1 VNCDLKDFP
10 GPWHEHPVAVIDF
23 ETTSADP
30 ETCAPVEI
38 AIVRFEKGVAVGGW
52 QALLNPGMPI
62 PPDATAIHGITDADV
77 REAPHAASNLFVL
90 LQTEARELLQGAIPC
105 GYNGSVF
112 DRVVLHRHALHSTM
126 PALAPDWPWLDP
138 LVAVRHIDKYVKGK
152 QRHTLAVTCKRHG
165 IELPNA
171 HRALA
176 DAEATGKLLFNSK
189 SIRMFLGDLPIADV
203 LKHQEQRAK
212 EQVIAF
218 KAWLAK
224 QPKGGG

>member
-23 ETTSADP
+23 ETTGADP

-38 AIVRFEKGVAVGGW
+38 AVVRFEKGRVVGSW
-52 QALLNPGMPI
+52 STLLFPGRPI
-62 PPDATAIHGITDADV
+62 PAEATAIHGITDHDV
-77 REAPHAASNLFVL
+77 ANARTAAALARILDVNAAGL
-90 LQTEARELLQGAIPC
+90 LRGAIPC

-112 DRVVLHRHALHSTM
+112 DRVVMHRHAVLSTL

-189 SIRMFLGDLPIADV
+189 SMRGLLGDLPIADV
-203 LKHQEQRAK
+203 LQHQERRAK